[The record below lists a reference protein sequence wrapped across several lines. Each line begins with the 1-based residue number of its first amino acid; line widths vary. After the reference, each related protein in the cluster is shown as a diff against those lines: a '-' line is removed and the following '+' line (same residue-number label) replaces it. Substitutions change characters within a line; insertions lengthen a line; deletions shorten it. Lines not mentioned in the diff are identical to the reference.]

1 MYCSHF
7 QLDRQPFKITPDT
20 SLFYTGG
27 QRGAALEALVYA
39 IQRGEGITKV
49 VGEVGSGKTML
60 CRMLALKFPD
70 KVEFVYLNNPRIS
83 AQLLPHLV
91 AMELNLPVD
100 NSQSRVEVIQRLQL
114 YLIEQHKIG
123 KQVVI
128 LAEEAQSMP
137 LDTLEEIRLLTNLET
152 EQNKLIQ
159 IVLFGQP
166 ELDQLLDRTEIRQL
180 KDRITFNL
188 YLKPFDTHDIQH
200 YLNFRMTLAGYRG
213 DNLFT
218 RSVAR
223 LIFRHSSGLL
233 RRINIIADKALLS
246 SFSRGKDRIAGKDV
260 INAAL
265 DSDLHKPYSKSAL
278 VISFLVSAV
287 LLGAGLA
294 NAAMDSGSSTYLIS
308 HPLIHQ
314 EK

>member
-1 MYCSHF
+1 MYCTHY
-7 QLDRQPFKITPDT
+7 QLERQPFKITPDT

-27 QRGAALEALVYA
+27 QRGAALDALVYS

-60 CRMLALKFPD
+60 CRMLALKFPG
-70 KVEFVYLNNPRIS
+70 KVEFVYLNNPRIT

-91 AMELNLPVD
+91 ALELNLAVD
-100 NSQSRVEVIQRLQL
+100 NSQSRVEVIQILQR
-114 YLIEQHKIG
+114 YLIAQHKLG

-152 EQNKLIQ
+152 DQNKLIQ

-166 ELDQLLDRTEIRQL
+166 ELDTLLDRGEIRQL

-188 YLKPFDTHDIQH
+188 YLEPFNVQDIQH

-213 DNLFT
+213 ENLFG
-218 RSVAR
+218 RSAAK
-223 LIFRHSSGLL
+223 LIHSYSSGLL

-246 SFSRGKDRIAGKDV
+246 SFSRGRTRIANKDV
-260 INAAL
+260 VNAAL
-265 DSDLHKPYSKSAL
+265 DSDFHKPYSKIAL
-278 VISFLVSAV
+278 AISFLVSAL
-287 LLGAGLA
+287 LLGAGFA
-294 NAAMDSGSSTYLIS
+294 NATHDYV
-308 HPLIHQ
+308 HKPPLIIQQ